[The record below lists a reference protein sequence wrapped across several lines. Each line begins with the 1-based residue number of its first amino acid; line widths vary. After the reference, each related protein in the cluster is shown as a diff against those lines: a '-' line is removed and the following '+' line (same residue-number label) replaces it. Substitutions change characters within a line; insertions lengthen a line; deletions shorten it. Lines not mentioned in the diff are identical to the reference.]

1 MSATADE
8 VIKAISIGVWQTAD
22 LVRLAHAVAT
32 RGVNTTSV
40 LARPVRRGTGGTSV
54 RRKVAGFDT
63 KAYDVRT
70 PADGDLQVKTFS
82 LGKRAGS
89 IRSFTHYVI
98 TLEVDPAT
106 AQVVRARRYAAA
118 DLYKAFWRKHHDK
131 YEAVGHGWGGAQTDR
146 FERGWT
152 IGRHGPFRDLTELF
166 NGTSRGV
173 PS

>member
-40 LARPVRRGTGGTSV
+40 LGQYGEELVAQVFGG
-54 RRKVAGFDT
+54 KVAGFDT

-118 DLYKAFWRKHHDK
+118 DLYKAFCRKHHDK

-146 FERGWT
+146 FEGA
-152 IGRHGPFRDLTELF
+152 GR
-166 NGTSRGV
+166 SGV
-173 PS
+173 MGRSAT